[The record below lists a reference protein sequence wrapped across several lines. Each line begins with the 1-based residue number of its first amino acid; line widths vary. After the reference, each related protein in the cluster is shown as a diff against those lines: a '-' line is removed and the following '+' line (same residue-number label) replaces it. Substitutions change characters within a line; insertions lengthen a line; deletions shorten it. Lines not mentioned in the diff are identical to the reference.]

1 LKPEEY
7 TNCTLEQ
14 VFFFIKAYRQRRLE
28 EFGEQW
34 RQARFIAFNA
44 VGPYLKKGTS
54 IYDLLR
60 LPGDPTPQELKAMRE
75 KELNDIIAES
85 NRIMA
90 LAREKK
96 MV

>member
-1 LKPEEY
+1 M
-7 TNCTLEQ
+7 NASLEQ

-34 RQARFIAFNA
+34 RQARFIAYNA
-44 VGPYLKKGTS
+44 AGPYLKKGTT

-60 LPGDPTPQELKAMRE
+60 LPGDPTPADMKARRE